1 MANSGR
7 AARVDAMKSSV
18 RVFVISHSGGT
29 VSSTYHLSHFDI
41 QPVMYL
47 KIQSYI
53 EIPIFL

>member
-18 RVFVISHSGGT
+18 RVQISHSGGT

>member
-18 RVFVISHSGGT
+18 RVQISHSGGT

-47 KIQSYI
+47 KIQCCI

>member
-18 RVFVISHSGGT
+18 RVQISHSGGT
-29 VSSTYHLSHFDI
+29 VSPTYHLSHFDI
-41 QPVMYL
+41 QLVKNL
-47 KIQSYI
+47 KIQCCI